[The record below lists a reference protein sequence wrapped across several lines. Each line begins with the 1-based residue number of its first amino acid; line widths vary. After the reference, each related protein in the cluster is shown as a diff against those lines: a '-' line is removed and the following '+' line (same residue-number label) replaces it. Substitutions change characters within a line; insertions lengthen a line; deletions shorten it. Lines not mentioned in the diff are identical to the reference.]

1 MDWFKKKAYKTIY
14 LIKSSVWK
22 TVEMP
27 WRKLDYF
34 SELFYIEILITIL
47 HTWYTEIM
55 KWILNFF
62 KGHGGG
68 HHGNDIVGPAVYK
81 FGYGVKDSYSG
92 NSYGHKESR
101 DGKSA
106 AGSYSV
112 VLPDGRVQKV
122 TYHVNGDS
130 GFVADVTYSR

>member
-1 MDWFKKKAYKTIY
+1 M
-14 LIKSSVWK
+14 
-22 TVEMP
+22 
-27 WRKLDYF
+27 
-34 SELFYIEILITIL
+34 
-47 HTWYTEIM
+47 
-55 KWILNFF
+55 
-62 KGHGGG
+62 
-68 HHGNDIVGPAVYK
+68 GPAVYK